1 MPRERIPEWAP
12 RSRKRT
18 GVFGFNPVT
27 FGSVPQRYSQN
38 KVCLRVSRK
47 SMFTTTRDPIIKQS
61 AEPVDRDAFGL
72 LYRTHA
78 GLVYRLCL
86 RLLHDPV
93 EAEDAAQ
100 DVFVRVFLKVHTF
113 RGDSAFSS
121 WLYRLTTNVAL
132 MRLRGNKSRNCNW
145 LRENLEDS
153 DHPATDA
160 NLGGILYRIDIQAAI
175 DSLPVG
181 YRTAFILH
189 DIQGYRHN
197 EIAGICGYSVGNSKS
212 QVHKARRRL
221 RLLLSD
227 MRKKDTANIRSR
239 PVCLGFGT

>member
-1 MPRERIPEWAP
+1 
-12 RSRKRT
+12 
-18 GVFGFNPVT
+18 
-27 FGSVPQRYSQN
+27 
-38 KVCLRVSRK
+38 
-47 SMFTTTRDPIIKQS
+47 MFTTRDPTTKQS
-61 AEPVDRDAFGL
+61 VELDRDAFGL

-86 RLLHDPV
+86 RLLRDPV

-100 DVFVRVFLKVHTF
+100 DVFIRVFLKIHTF

-132 MRLRGNKSRNCNW
+132 MRLRGNKLRNSSQ
-145 LRENLEDS
+145 LGENLEDL
-153 DHPATDA
+153 DYPAIDVAATDA
-160 NLGGILYRIDIQAAI
+160 NLAILYRIDIQAAI
-175 DSLPVG
+175 DSLPRG

-221 RLLLSD
+221 RQLLSD
-227 MRKKDTANIRSR
+227 TRKKDAANILRAPIWARTTCASR
-239 PVCLGFGT
+239 CSR